1 MAPVLVASLGG
12 RSLMAPPPLLH
23 PTVEYH
29 VHGLVG
35 ENMLEVPEPRRFRAR
50 DDEEQQ
56 RHQSPPPNHGLR
68 STPSRPRGVARLQ
81 RRSTPALTPD
91 PGERRLGSSVLFVL
105 FRKLMVP
112 KIRGITEV
120 GRGNILTRPS
130 GQTRDRGRNDRGPGI
145 YLLRFEASA
154 RFPRRPQPLETF
166 WCERRYW

>member
-1 MAPVLVASLGG
+1 
-12 RSLMAPPPLLH
+12 MAPPPLLH
-23 PTVEYH
+23 PTVEHH

-35 ENMLEVPEPRRFRAR
+35 EDMLEVREPRRFRAR

-56 RHQSPPPNHGLR
+56 SHQSPPPNHGLR

-120 GRGNILTRPS
+120 GRGNILTRRSLAPVS
-130 GQTRDRGRNDRGPGI
+130 DSVVRKESLPVPLDAGDPWNEVTGP
-145 YLLRFEASA
+145 A
-154 RFPRRPQPLETF
+154 FPDGTPLAWWYSEVH
-166 WCERRYW
+166 